1 MLHRS
6 QVMAKRDRFAGQTLL
21 MPYAHQAA
29 ILVDAKGTIR
39 EATALAADLLGRTMD
54 ELRGT
59 PFGVAPDRW
68 RRVELDVVTREGVSR
83 SVIARAET
91 AADAADGGGSVVVLL
106 ESKEQVTRDLATTI
120 AQTGHLA
127 LADLGPRLAA
137 NLIAVSVAQW
147 PDGRTIPAGR
157 ALLAG
162 AMNCLLDLTN
172 PTASSLTLVPA
183 LVDNKTSVEFSI
195 SLDLASVQE
204 EPLSG
209 DLFDDIEALMRRA
222 HEVNGCFGLELAD
235 IGEASMMVKL
245 VLPLV

>member
-6 QVMAKRDRFAGQTLL
+6 QVMAPRDRFAGQTVL

-39 EATALAADLLGRTMD
+39 EATSLAADLLGRTMD

-68 RRVELDVVTREGVSR
+68 RRVELDIVTREGVSL
-83 SVIARAET
+83 SIVARAET
-91 AADAADGGGSVVVLL
+91 AVDEPGGVVVLL
-106 ESKEQVTRDLATTI
+106 ERKEQMARDLTI

-147 PDGRTIPAGR
+147 PEGRTIPAGR
-157 ALLAG
+157 ALLTDAIS
-162 AMNCLLDLTN
+162 CLLDLTN
-172 PTASSLTLVPA
+172 PTASSLALVPA
-183 LVDNKTSVEFSI
+183 LVDDDTSVEFAL
-195 SLDLASVQE
+195 SLDLASLQE
-204 EPLSG
+204 EPLPV
-209 DLFDDIEALMRRA
+209 DAFDRIELLMRRA
-222 HEVNGCFGLELAD
+222 HDVNGCFGLELAD
-235 IGEASMMVKL
+235 TGDASMMVKL